1 MPWPIYGGHAEDVR
15 EFSFKSLSDK
25 GAADAQHAAAAC
37 SPHVHRLTGQC
48 FAAGLQQQHKD
59 AACALLSALGS
70 RGRNSA
76 AGEGDGDGVKAQL
89 RVRPWEM
96 VNPNLNVSCAPRVN
110 AT

>member
-1 MPWPIYGGHAEDVR
+1 MQPA
-15 EFSFKSLSDK
+15 L
-25 GAADAQHAAAAC
+25 AQ
-37 SPHVHRLTGQC
+37 PRGQR

-70 RGRNSA
+70 RGRGRDRDSA
-76 AGEGDGDGVKAQL
+76 AGEGEGDGAKAQL

>member
-1 MPWPIYGGHAEDVR
+1 MRSTQP
-15 EFSFKSLSDK
+15 
-25 GAADAQHAAAAC
+25 QHAAHTCIASRANAL
-37 SPHVHRLTGQC
+37 P
-48 FAAGLQQQHKD
+48 AGLQQQHKD

-70 RGRNSA
+70 RGKDSA
-76 AGEGDGDGVKAQL
+76 AGEGDGDGAKAQL

>member
-1 MPWPIYGGHAEDVR
+1 MR

-25 GAADAQHAAAAC
+25 GAADAQHAAASMQPTRAL
-37 SPHVHRLTGQC
+37 PHGQC

-70 RGRNSA
+70 RGRGRGSA
-76 AGEGDGDGVKAQL
+76 AGECEGDGAKAQL